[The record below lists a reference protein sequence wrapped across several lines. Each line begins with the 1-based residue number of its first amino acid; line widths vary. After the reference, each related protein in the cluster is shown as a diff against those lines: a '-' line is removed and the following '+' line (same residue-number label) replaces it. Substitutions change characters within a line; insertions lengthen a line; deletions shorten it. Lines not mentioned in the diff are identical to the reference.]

1 VQAGAE
7 GSAPVSAIEAISVGR
22 DYPGATALQDVSFAV
37 DNGRLAVLM
46 GPSGS
51 GKSTLLRILGVMDS
65 PTRGEVRVGGRSLG
79 SLSST
84 QRAAVRLREV
94 ATVFQAFNLI
104 GAFTLRE
111 NIELPLLLA
120 GEAAAARVE
129 RITSLAQRLGIG
141 DVLDRFPGAV
151 SAGQRQRAAAARA
164 LAPRPSVLLL
174 DEPTA
179 SLDTANALQFAALVD
194 QIVAQGDTAVIMA
207 THDERVVPQS
217 ARILRLVDGRLAD
230 D

>member
-1 VQAGAE
+1 M
-7 GSAPVSAIEAISVGR
+7 SAIEAISVGR